1 MKELDNFLAKVG
13 TDKILHHVVG
23 ALICALITFVV
34 ILQDA
39 VTDLSAVP
47 YVIIG
52 TVAVLFLSIV
62 SVAPIVRKNK
72 SEIAQ
77 LFTMIKEGGIK
88 SLMSVKGG
96 MLISK
101 MSKK

>member
-1 MKELDNFLAKVG
+1 MALGKVFIVLDFDSEEQKAQVQDILKEISNER
-13 TDKILHHVVG
+13 ILTG
-23 ALICALITFVV
+23 R
-34 ILQDA
+34 Q
-39 VTDLSAVP
+39 
-47 YVIIG
+47 
-52 TVAVLFLSIV
+52 IV

-88 SLMSVKGG
+88 SLMSVRGG

>member
-1 MKELDNFLAKVG
+1 MALGKVFIVLDFDSEEQKAQVQDILKEISNER
-13 TDKILHHVVG
+13 ILTG
-23 ALICALITFVV
+23 R
-34 ILQDA
+34 Q
-39 VTDLSAVP
+39 
-47 YVIIG
+47 
-52 TVAVLFLSIV
+52 IV
-62 SVAPIVRKNK
+62 SMTPIVRKNK
-72 SEIAQ
+72 SEIAE

>member
-1 MKELDNFLAKVG
+1 MALGKVFIVLDFDSEAQKAQVQDILKEISNER
-13 TDKILHHVVG
+13 ILTG
-23 ALICALITFVV
+23 R
-34 ILQDA
+34 Q
-39 VTDLSAVP
+39 
-47 YVIIG
+47 
-52 TVAVLFLSIV
+52 IV

-77 LFTMIKEGGIK
+77 LFTMIKEGGIR

>member
-1 MKELDNFLAKVG
+1 MKVHLLRTFYEACRIIMALGKVFIVLDFDSEEQKAQVQ
-13 TDKILHHVVG
+13 DILKE
-23 ALICALITFVV
+23 ISNER
-34 ILQDA
+34 ILTGRQ
-39 VTDLSAVP
+39 
-47 YVIIG
+47 
-52 TVAVLFLSIV
+52 IV

>member
-1 MKELDNFLAKVG
+1 MALGKVFIALDFDSEEQKAQVQEILKEISNER
-13 TDKILHHVVG
+13 ILTG
-23 ALICALITFVV
+23 R
-34 ILQDA
+34 Q
-39 VTDLSAVP
+39 
-47 YVIIG
+47 
-52 TVAVLFLSIV
+52 IV

>member
-1 MKELDNFLAKVG
+1 MALGKVFIVPDFDSEEQKAQVQDILKEISNER
-13 TDKILHHVVG
+13 ILTG
-23 ALICALITFVV
+23 R
-34 ILQDA
+34 Q
-39 VTDLSAVP
+39 
-47 YVIIG
+47 
-52 TVAVLFLSIV
+52 IV

-77 LFTMIKEGGIK
+77 LFTMIKDGGIR

>member
-1 MKELDNFLAKVG
+1 MEPGKVLIVLDFDQEDPQAQVPDFLKEFPNER
-13 TDKILHHVVG
+13 ILTG
-23 ALICALITFVV
+23 R
-34 ILQDA
+34 Q
-39 VTDLSAVP
+39 
-47 YVIIG
+47 
-52 TVAVLFLSIV
+52 IV

-101 MSKK
+101 MSKN

>member
-1 MKELDNFLAKVG
+1 MALGKVFIVLDFDSEEQKAQVQDIQKEISNER
-13 TDKILHHVVG
+13 ILTG
-23 ALICALITFVV
+23 R
-34 ILQDA
+34 Q
-39 VTDLSAVP
+39 
-47 YVIIG
+47 
-52 TVAVLFLSIV
+52 IV

>member
-1 MKELDNFLAKVG
+1 MALGKVFIVLDFDSEEQKSQVQDILKEISNER
-13 TDKILHHVVG
+13 ILTG
-23 ALICALITFVV
+23 R
-34 ILQDA
+34 Q
-39 VTDLSAVP
+39 
-47 YVIIG
+47 
-52 TVAVLFLSIV
+52 IV

>member
-1 MKELDNFLAKVG
+1 MALGKVFIVLDFDSEDQKAQVQ
-13 TDKILHHVVG
+13 DILME
-23 ALICALITFVV
+23 ISNER
-34 ILQDA
+34 ILTGRQ
-39 VTDLSAVP
+39 
-47 YVIIG
+47 
-52 TVAVLFLSIV
+52 IV

-77 LFTMIKEGGIK
+77 LFTMIKEGGIR

>member
-1 MKELDNFLAKVG
+1 MALGKVFIVLDFDSEEQKAQVQEILKEISNER
-13 TDKILHHVVG
+13 ILTG
-23 ALICALITFVV
+23 R
-34 ILQDA
+34 Q
-39 VTDLSAVP
+39 
-47 YVIIG
+47 
-52 TVAVLFLSIV
+52 IV

-77 LFTMIKEGGIK
+77 LFNMIKEGGIK

>member
-1 MKELDNFLAKVG
+1 MALGKVFIALDFDSEEQKAQVQDILKEISNER
-13 TDKILHHVVG
+13 ILTG
-23 ALICALITFVV
+23 R
-34 ILQDA
+34 Q
-39 VTDLSAVP
+39 
-47 YVIIG
+47 
-52 TVAVLFLSIV
+52 IV

-72 SEIAQ
+72 IEIAQ

>member
-1 MKELDNFLAKVG
+1 MALGKVFIVLDFDSEEQKAQVQDILKEISNER
-13 TDKILHHVVG
+13 ILTG
-23 ALICALITFVV
+23 R
-34 ILQDA
+34 Q
-39 VTDLSAVP
+39 
-47 YVIIG
+47 
-52 TVAVLFLSIV
+52 IV

-77 LFTMIKEGGIK
+77 LFIMIKEGGIK

>member
-1 MKELDNFLAKVG
+1 MALGKVFIVLDFDSEEQKAQVQ
-13 TDKILHHVVG
+13 DILKG
-23 ALICALITFVV
+23 ISNER
-34 ILQDA
+34 ILTGRQ
-39 VTDLSAVP
+39 
-47 YVIIG
+47 
-52 TVAVLFLSIV
+52 IV

>member
-1 MKELDNFLAKVG
+1 MALGKVFIVLDFDSEEQKAQVQDILKEISNER
-13 TDKILHHVVG
+13 ILTG
-23 ALICALITFVV
+23 R
-34 ILQDA
+34 Q
-39 VTDLSAVP
+39 
-47 YVIIG
+47 
-52 TVAVLFLSIV
+52 IV

-72 SEIAQ
+72 SEIAE

>member
-1 MKELDNFLAKVG
+1 MALGKVFIVLDFDSEEQKAQVQDILKEISNER
-13 TDKILHHVVG
+13 ILTG
-23 ALICALITFVV
+23 R
-34 ILQDA
+34 Q
-39 VTDLSAVP
+39 
-47 YVIIG
+47 
-52 TVAVLFLSIV
+52 IV
-62 SVAPIVRKNK
+62 SAAPIVWKNK

>member
-1 MKELDNFLAKVG
+1 MALGKVFIVLDFDSEEQKAQVQDILKEISNER
-13 TDKILHHVVG
+13 ILTG
-23 ALICALITFVV
+23 R
-34 ILQDA
+34 Q
-39 VTDLSAVP
+39 
-47 YVIIG
+47 
-52 TVAVLFLSIV
+52 IV

-77 LFTMIKEGGIK
+77 LYTMIKEGGIK

>member
-1 MKELDNFLAKVG
+1 MALGKVFIALDFDSEEQKAQVQDILKEISNER
-13 TDKILHHVVG
+13 ILTG
-23 ALICALITFVV
+23 R
-34 ILQDA
+34 Q
-39 VTDLSAVP
+39 
-47 YVIIG
+47 
-52 TVAVLFLSIV
+52 IV

>member
-1 MKELDNFLAKVG
+1 MALGKVFIALDFDSEEQKAQVQEILKEISNER
-13 TDKILHHVVG
+13 ILTG
-23 ALICALITFVV
+23 R
-34 ILQDA
+34 Q
-39 VTDLSAVP
+39 
-47 YVIIG
+47 
-52 TVAVLFLSIV
+52 IV

-77 LFTMIKEGGIK
+77 LFTMIKEGGIR

>member
-1 MKELDNFLAKVG
+1 MALGKVFIVLDFDSEDQKAQVQDILKEISNER
-13 TDKILHHVVG
+13 ILTG
-23 ALICALITFVV
+23 R
-34 ILQDA
+34 Q
-39 VTDLSAVP
+39 
-47 YVIIG
+47 
-52 TVAVLFLSIV
+52 IV

-77 LFTMIKEGGIK
+77 LFKMIKEGGIR

>member
-1 MKELDNFLAKVG
+1 MALGKVFIALDFDSDEQKEQVQD
-13 TDKILHHVVG
+13 ILKE
-23 ALICALITFVV
+23 ISNER
-34 ILQDA
+34 ILTGRQ
-39 VTDLSAVP
+39 
-47 YVIIG
+47 
-52 TVAVLFLSIV
+52 IV

>member
-1 MKELDNFLAKVG
+1 MALGKVFIVLDFDSEEQKSQVQDILKEISNER
-13 TDKILHHVVG
+13 ILTG
-23 ALICALITFVV
+23 R
-34 ILQDA
+34 Q
-39 VTDLSAVP
+39 
-47 YVIIG
+47 
-52 TVAVLFLSIV
+52 IV

-101 MSKK
+101 ISKK

>member
-1 MKELDNFLAKVG
+1 MALGKVFIALDFDSEEQKAQVQDILKEISNER
-13 TDKILHHVVG
+13 ILTG
-23 ALICALITFVV
+23 R
-34 ILQDA
+34 Q
-39 VTDLSAVP
+39 
-47 YVIIG
+47 
-52 TVAVLFLSIV
+52 IV

-72 SEIAQ
+72 SEIVQ

>member
-1 MKELDNFLAKVG
+1 MALGKVFIVLDFDSEEQKAQVQDILKEISNER
-13 TDKILHHVVG
+13 ILTG
-23 ALICALITFVV
+23 R
-34 ILQDA
+34 Q
-39 VTDLSAVP
+39 
-47 YVIIG
+47 
-52 TVAVLFLSIV
+52 IV

-77 LFTMIKEGGIK
+77 IFTMIKEGGIK

>member
-1 MKELDNFLAKVG
+1 MALGKVFIVLDFDSEEQKAQVQDILKEISNER
-13 TDKILHHVVG
+13 ILTG
-23 ALICALITFVV
+23 R
-34 ILQDA
+34 Q
-39 VTDLSAVP
+39 
-47 YVIIG
+47 
-52 TVAVLFLSIV
+52 IV

-77 LFTMIKEGGIK
+77 LFTMIKEGGLK

>member
-1 MKELDNFLAKVG
+1 MALGKVFIVLDFDSEEQKAQVQDILKEISNER
-13 TDKILHHVVG
+13 ILTG
-23 ALICALITFVV
+23 R
-34 ILQDA
+34 Q
-39 VTDLSAVP
+39 
-47 YVIIG
+47 
-52 TVAVLFLSIV
+52 IV

-72 SEIAQ
+72 IEIAQ

>member
-1 MKELDNFLAKVG
+1 MALGKVFIVLDFDSEEQKAQVQDILKEISNER
-13 TDKILHHVVG
+13 ILTG
-23 ALICALITFVV
+23 R
-34 ILQDA
+34 Q
-39 VTDLSAVP
+39 
-47 YVIIG
+47 
-52 TVAVLFLSIV
+52 IV
-62 SVAPIVRKNK
+62 SVAPIVQKNK

>member
-1 MKELDNFLAKVG
+1 MALGKVFIVLDFDSEDQKAQVQDILKEISNER
-13 TDKILHHVVG
+13 ILTG
-23 ALICALITFVV
+23 R
-34 ILQDA
+34 Q
-39 VTDLSAVP
+39 
-47 YVIIG
+47 
-52 TVAVLFLSIV
+52 IV
-62 SVAPIVRKNK
+62 SVAPIVQKNK

-77 LFTMIKEGGIK
+77 LFTMIKEGGIR

>member
-1 MKELDNFLAKVG
+1 MALGKVFIVLDFDSEEQKAQVQDIMKEISNER
-13 TDKILHHVVG
+13 ILTG
-23 ALICALITFVV
+23 R
-34 ILQDA
+34 Q
-39 VTDLSAVP
+39 
-47 YVIIG
+47 
-52 TVAVLFLSIV
+52 IV

>member
-1 MKELDNFLAKVG
+1 MALGKVFIVLDFDSEEQKAQVQDILKEISNER
-13 TDKILHHVVG
+13 I
-23 ALICALITFVV
+23 ITGR
-34 ILQDA
+34 Q
-39 VTDLSAVP
+39 
-47 YVIIG
+47 
-52 TVAVLFLSIV
+52 IV

-77 LFTMIKEGGIK
+77 LFTMIKEGGIR

>member
-1 MKELDNFLAKVG
+1 MALGKVFIVLDFDSEEQKAQVQDILKEISNER
-13 TDKILHHVVG
+13 ILTG
-23 ALICALITFVV
+23 R
-34 ILQDA
+34 Q
-39 VTDLSAVP
+39 
-47 YVIIG
+47 
-52 TVAVLFLSIV
+52 IV

-77 LFTMIKEGGIK
+77 LFTMIKDGGIK

>member
-1 MKELDNFLAKVG
+1 MALGKVFIVLDFDSEEQKAQVQDILKEISNER
-13 TDKILHHVVG
+13 ILTG
-23 ALICALITFVV
+23 R
-34 ILQDA
+34 Q
-39 VTDLSAVP
+39 
-47 YVIIG
+47 
-52 TVAVLFLSIV
+52 IV

-72 SEIAQ
+72 SEIAK

>member
-1 MKELDNFLAKVG
+1 MALGKVFIVLDFDSEEQKAQVQDILKEISNER
-13 TDKILHHVVG
+13 ILTG
-23 ALICALITFVV
+23 R
-34 ILQDA
+34 Q
-39 VTDLSAVP
+39 
-47 YVIIG
+47 
-52 TVAVLFLSIV
+52 IV

-77 LFTMIKEGGIK
+77 LFNMIKEGGIK

>member
-1 MKELDNFLAKVG
+1 MALGKVFIVLDFDSEEQKAQVQDILK
-13 TDKILHHVVG
+13 KISNER
-23 ALICALITFVV
+23 
-34 ILQDA
+34 ILTGRQ
-39 VTDLSAVP
+39 
-47 YVIIG
+47 
-52 TVAVLFLSIV
+52 IV

>member
-1 MKELDNFLAKVG
+1 MALGKVFIVLDFDSEEQKAQVQDILKEISNER
-13 TDKILHHVVG
+13 ILTG
-23 ALICALITFVV
+23 R
-34 ILQDA
+34 Q
-39 VTDLSAVP
+39 
-47 YVIIG
+47 
-52 TVAVLFLSIV
+52 IV

-72 SEIAQ
+72 SEISQ

>member
-1 MKELDNFLAKVG
+1 MALGKVFIVLDFDSEEQKAQVQDILKEISNER
-13 TDKILHHVVG
+13 ILTG
-23 ALICALITFVV
+23 R
-34 ILQDA
+34 Q
-39 VTDLSAVP
+39 
-47 YVIIG
+47 
-52 TVAVLFLSIV
+52 IV

-88 SLMSVKGG
+88 SLMSMKGG

>member
-1 MKELDNFLAKVG
+1 MALGKVFIVLDFDSEEQKAQVQDILKEISNER
-13 TDKILHHVVG
+13 I
-23 ALICALITFVV
+23 ITGR
-34 ILQDA
+34 Q
-39 VTDLSAVP
+39 
-47 YVIIG
+47 
-52 TVAVLFLSIV
+52 IV

>member
-1 MKELDNFLAKVG
+1 MALGKVFIVLDFDSEEQKAQVQDILKEISNER
-13 TDKILHHVVG
+13 ILTG
-23 ALICALITFVV
+23 R
-34 ILQDA
+34 Q
-39 VTDLSAVP
+39 
-47 YVIIG
+47 
-52 TVAVLFLSIV
+52 IV
-62 SVAPIVRKNK
+62 SVAPIVWKNK